1 MLKLLKNGY
10 NLPRRLISNNLS
22 KRWCHQIPKELED
35 MEEQEDPKFF
45 AMVQYYFHKACALAE
60 EKLIEDSAKKKG
72 EKPDRE
78 RAKNSVK
85 AVMNMLQSCTA
96 IIEVN
101 FPIKKDN
108 GEYEVIQAFRAHH
121 TIHRLP
127 VKGGIRYSLE
137 VNRDEVSALSA
148 LMTFKC
154 ACVDVPFGGAK
165 AGVKIDPK
173 NYSVNELERI
183 TRRFALE
190 LIKKGFLSAAID
202 VPAPDVNT
210 GEREMAWIADT
221 HSKTL
226 GHNDINSRACVTG
239 KPINQGGIHGRTAA
253 TGRGVFVGTE
263 NFMNDKAY
271 MDMVGIPPGIA
282 GKTVII
288 QGFGNVGTHSMR
300 YFHRA
305 GICESYN
312 HSLNISSLFAFRR

>member
-1 MLKLLKNGY
+1 MRIISKTII
-10 NLPRRLISNNLS
+10 NLR
-22 KRWCHQIPKELED
+22 KRILRNTYMIFQKRNYAHEIPEALQN
-35 MEEQEDPKFF
+35 MEEEQDPNFF
-45 AMVQYYFHKACALAE
+45 AMVQYYFHKAVILAE
-60 EKLIEDSAKKKG
+60 EKIIEDAINKKG
-72 EKPDRE
+72 EKPDPQMV
-78 RAKNSVK
+78 KNKVR
-85 AVMNMLQSCTA
+85 AVMKLLESCSSL
-96 IIEVN
+96 IEFN
-101 FPIKKDN
+101 FPIKKDS
-108 GEYEVIQAFRAHH
+108 GEYDVITAYRAHH

-127 VKGGIRYSLE
+127 VKGGIRYSMD

-165 AGVKIDPK
+165 AGLRIDPK
-173 NYSVNELERI
+173 KYSVNELEKI

-190 LIKKGFLSAAID
+190 CIKKGFLSAAID

-263 NFMNDKAY
+263 NFMNDESY
-271 MDMVGIPPGIA
+271 MNMIGLEPGIA

-288 QGFGNVGTHSMR
+288 QGIGNVGIHAMR

-305 GICESYN
+305 G
-312 HSLNISSLFAFRR
+312 

>member
-1 MLKLLKNGY
+1 MRLLRKFIAFRKCNF
-10 NLPRRLISNNLS
+10 NNLQ
-22 KRWCHQIPKELED
+22 RRYCHQIPKELED
-35 MEEQEDPKFF
+35 MEERDDPKFF
-45 AMVQYYFHKACALAE
+45 AMVQYYFHKACILAE
-60 EKLIEDSAKKKG
+60 EKLIEDSIKKKG
-72 EKPDRE
+72 VKPDPQ
-78 RAKNSVK
+78 RAKYRVK
-85 AVMNMLQSCTA
+85 AVMNLLQSCTA
-96 IIEVN
+96 IIEFN

-108 GEYEVIQAFRAHH
+108 GEYEVIKGFRAHH
-121 TIHRLP
+121 TTHRLP
-127 VKGGIRYSLE
+127 VKGGIRYSMD
-137 VNRDEVSALSA
+137 VNRDEVSALAA

-165 AGVKIDPK
+165 AGLRIDPK
-173 NYSVNELERI
+173 KYSLNELEKI

-263 NFMNDKAY
+263 NFMNDKAF
-271 MDMVGIPPGIA
+271 MDMVGISPGIKD
-282 GKTVII
+282 KTVII
-288 QGFGNVGTHSMR
+288 QGLGNVGMHAMR

-305 GICESYN
+305 GKF
-312 HSLNISSLFAFRR
+312 LNVIVH

>member
-1 MLKLLKNGY
+1 MKLLRKLFAPRLF
-10 NLPRRLISNNLS
+10 NLNNLQI
-22 KRWCHQIPKELED
+22 RYCHQIPKELDD

-45 AMVQYYFHKACALAE
+45 AMVQYYFHKACILAE
-60 EKLIEDSAKKKG
+60 DKLIEDSINKKG
-72 EKPDRE
+72 ERPDLE
-78 RAKNSVK
+78 RSKNRVK
-85 AVMNMLQSCTA
+85 AVMNLLQSCAA
-96 IIEVN
+96 IVEIN

-108 GEYEVIQAFRAHH
+108 GVYEVIKGFRAHH
-121 TIHRLP
+121 TTHRLP
-127 VKGGIRYSLE
+127 VKGGIRYSMD

-165 AGVKIDPK
+165 AGLRINPK
-173 NYSVNELERI
+173 QYTINELEKI

-221 HSKTL
+221 YSKTL
-226 GHNDINSRACVTG
+226 GHNDINARACVTG

-263 NFMNDKAY
+263 NFMNEKSY
-271 MDMVGIPPGIA
+271 MEMINMKPGVP

-288 QGFGNVGTHSMR
+288 QGLGNVGIHAMR

-305 GICESYN
+305 GK
-312 HSLNISSLFAFRR
+312 